1 MLPEGDLLR
10 DFHTDL
16 SVGDILR
23 RARLRSG
30 QTLDDIEFIVKI
42 SKEHLIAIEEG
53 RIESL
58 PGRIYALGFIRSY
71 ANHLSLDSDKIMHLL
86 KRQTGKKLDPPPIAH
101 IETTI
106 SDDPTLPSGK
116 AFLMIAGLFIFMVA
130 AGPKI
135 VTYFSNESGA
145 PATQAAHT
153 PPVPHD
159 LIQQMTLLNKPTSIP
174 PIATSTTPQNTN
186 SGEPV
191 QVAENPAP
199 ANVHAV
205 VLKAVENVWLEI
217 RDSTGKTIFSR
228 VLSIGEEYWVPTDQT
243 GLVMTL
249 GNAGGLQILVEGETL
264 PFFGKKGKVLRN
276 VMLDSVSLKERLK
289 NIPKGT
295 M

>member
-30 QTLDDIEFIVKI
+30 QTLDDIECIIKI

-53 RIESL
+53 RIDSL

-71 ANHLSLDSDKIMHLL
+71 SNHLSLDSDKIIHLL
-86 KRQTGKKLDPPPIAH
+86 KRQTGKKLNPPPIAR

-106 SDDPTLPSGK
+106 NDDPTLPSGK
-116 AFLMIAGLFIFMVA
+116 SFLIIAGLFIFMVS
-130 AGPKI
+130 AGPHI
-135 VTYFSNESGA
+135 VTYLTNGNSA
-145 PATQAAHT
+145 TATQIAQT

-159 LIQQMTLLNKPTSIP
+159 LIKQVTLLNKPVEEP
-174 PIATSTTPQNTN
+174 PIPSKVSSPNTT
-186 SGEPV
+186 
-191 QVAENPAP
+191 AEKSVLVEESITPP
-199 ANVHAV
+199 NVHAV
-205 VLKAVENVWLEI
+205 VLKAVDNVWLEI
-217 RDSTGKTIFSR
+217 RDSEGNTVFSR
-228 VLSIGEEYWVPTDQT
+228 VLSVGEEYWVPTDQT

-276 VMLDSVSLKERLK
+276 IMLDSVSLKERLK
-289 NIPKGT
+289 NIPKGG